1 RQRTAG
7 KAAMAAS
14 EENMRMLAVYHKAEA
29 ARFISHLDILRALQ
43 RAFRRAGLPLRYSDG
58 FNPHPELS
66 FASALATGMTSDAEW
81 FEVELTQ
88 DMNPE
93 AFVSAVNPV
102 MPRGLS
108 VSDAREMPAGIKT
121 LTSCTRAAEYRITI
135 STEQEFE
142 KDLLEKTLHGLLSGE
157 IIVNKRTKSGIKP
170 VDIRPQVLKAIVE
183 GIEKDTITLR
193 VLGQLQADGGLRA
206 ELFAGAL
213 LDRLDAQGSV
223 RIHRTAMFFDSDGS
237 LPRIPSET

>member
-1 RQRTAG
+1 
-7 KAAMAAS
+7 
-14 EENMRMLAVYHKAEA
+14 MRMLAVYHKAEA

-43 RAFRRAGLPLRYSDG
+43 RAFRRAKLPLRYSDG

-88 DMNPE
+88 EMTPE
-93 AFVSAVNPV
+93 SFISAVNPV
-102 MPRGLS
+102 LPRGLS

-142 KDLLEKTLHGLLSGE
+142 KDLLEETLHGLLSGE

>member
-1 RQRTAG
+1 
-7 KAAMAAS
+7 
-14 EENMRMLAVYHKAEA
+14 MLAVYHKAEA

-43 RAFRRAGLPLRYSDG
+43 RAFRRAKLPLRYSDG

-88 DMNPE
+88 EMTPE
-93 AFVSAVNPV
+93 SFISAVNPV
-102 MPRGLS
+102 LPRGLS

-142 KDLLEKTLHGLLSGE
+142 KDLLEETLHGLLSGE

>member
-1 RQRTAG
+1 
-7 KAAMAAS
+7 
-14 EENMRMLAVYHKAEA
+14 MRMLAVYHKAEA

-43 RAFRRAGLPLRYSDG
+43 RAFRRAKLPLRYSDG

-88 DMNPE
+88 EMTPE
-93 AFVSAVNPV
+93 SFISAVNPV
-102 MPRGLS
+102 LPRGLS

-142 KDLLEKTLHGLLSGE
+142 KDLLEETLHGLLSGE

-223 RIHRTAMFFDSDGS
+223 RIHRTAMFIDSDGS

>member
-1 RQRTAG
+1 
-7 KAAMAAS
+7 MAAS

-88 DMNPE
+88 DMTPE

-108 VSDAREMPAGIKT
+108 VSDAREMPLGIKT

>member
-1 RQRTAG
+1 
-7 KAAMAAS
+7 
-14 EENMRMLAVYHKAEA
+14 
-29 ARFISHLDILRALQ
+29 
-43 RAFRRAGLPLRYSDG
+43 
-58 FNPHPELS
+58 
-66 FASALATGMTSDAEW
+66 
-81 FEVELTQ
+81 
-88 DMNPE
+88 
-93 AFVSAVNPV
+93 

-108 VSDAREMPAGIKT
+108 VSDAREMPLGIKT

-142 KDLLEKTLHGLLSGE
+142 KDLLEETLHGLLSGE

-170 VDIRPQVLKAIVE
+170 VDIRPQVLRAIVE

-223 RIHRTAMFFDSDGS
+223 RIHRTAMYFDSDGS

>member
-1 RQRTAG
+1 
-7 KAAMAAS
+7 
-14 EENMRMLAVYHKAEA
+14 MRMLAVYHKAEA
-29 ARFISHLDILRALQ
+29 ARFISHLDILRTLQ
-43 RAFRRAGLPLRYSDG
+43 RAFRRAELPLRYSDG

-88 DMNPE
+88 EMAPE
-93 AFVSAVNPV
+93 SFISAVNPV
-102 MPRGLS
+102 LPRGLS

-142 KDLLEKTLHGLLSGE
+142 KDLLEETLHGLLSGE

-170 VDIRPQVLKAIVE
+170 VDIRPQVLRAIVE